1 MIRSDGANRKRRFN
15 KKLYR
20 SRELGCER
28 ASAVAWLLNTPV
40 LSLLATAS

>member
-1 MIRSDGANRKRRFN
+1 MIRIDGDNGKRRFS

-28 ASAVAWLLNTPV
+28 ASALAWLLTAPM